1 MKRVIN
7 TENAPA
13 AVGAYVQAW
22 ECDGTLYVSGQVPL
36 IPGTKDIPEGVT
48 EQTKQALK
56 NLFAIVEAAGYKK
69 EDIVKCMCL
78 LENVSDFAEFN
89 AAYAEMMGDHKPARA
104 AFGGN
109 QIPLGA
115 KVEIDCV
122 AVK

>member
-1 MKRVIN
+1 M
-7 TENAPA
+7 
-13 AVGAYVQAW
+13 
-22 ECDGTLYVSGQVPL
+22 
-36 IPGTKDIPEGVT
+36 PESVAD
-48 EQTKQALK
+48 QTKEALK

-78 LENVSDFAEFN
+78 LENISDFPEFN
-89 AAYAEMMGDHKPARA
+89 GAYGEMFGDHKPARA

-115 KVEIDCV
+115 KVEIDCI